1 MVATPRYKPDKVS
14 RTPPGATS
22 DLSWGSARRALAVA
36 EKDHDPL
43 APSDLEVMETSL
55 VAGKHASTHDLVRL
69 YLQDIGRVRLLTRE
83 EEVAEARY
91 VRGYVELL
99 HSLEQA
105 AAREG
110 GPFYD
115 LHRLLQARDRLA
127 SQLGHR
133 PSLARWGAAV
143 DLSPAELKITLT
155 LGKQAWATLHGLSL
169 AELEGRIAQGSRA
182 KEHMIKANLRL
193 VVSVAKKYQNRGL
206 DLLDLIQEGT
216 LGLERAVE
224 KFDPTKGY
232 RFSTYAYWWIR
243 QGITRA
249 LASQSRIIR
258 LPVHITEKINK
269 IKKAQRQII
278 QKTGRSPSLQE
289 VGDVLGMSAA
299 EVREMLLRIPRAISM
314 ESRVGQDR
322 DTELGDLLEA
332 TTPSPEEILLR
343 DSLKQDLHQMMAELT
358 SREQDVIN
366 MRFGLRD
373 GTPYSLA
380 EIGRVLDLSRERVR
394 QIESK
399 AMQKLRQPSRRHLIH
414 DYLEILS

>member
-1 MVATPRYKPDKVS
+1 MPATPRYNPVRVS
-14 RTPPGATS
+14 PAHSANTS
-22 DLSWGSARRALAVA
+22 NLSRGSGRRALAVA
-36 EKDHDPL
+36 EKEHDEF
-43 APSDLEVMETSL
+43 APSDLEVTETSL
-55 VAGKHASTHDLVRL
+55 ATGKHLSTPDLVRL
-69 YLQDIGRVRLLTRE
+69 YLQDIGRVQLLTRD

-91 VRGYVELL
+91 VQGYVELL

-105 AAREG
+105 AATQG

-115 LHRLLQARDRLA
+115 LHRLLQARDRLTA
-127 SQLGHR
+127 RLGHR

-143 DLSPAELKITLT
+143 DLSPAALKVTLT
-155 LGKQAWATLHGLSL
+155 TGKQAWATLHGISL
-169 AELEGRIAQGSRA
+169 AELEGRIAQGARA

-224 KFDPTKGY
+224 KFDPVKGY

-269 IKKAQRQII
+269 IKKAQRLIT
-278 QKTGRSPSLQE
+278 QKTGRTPSLQE
-289 VGDVLGMSAA
+289 VGEILGMGTA
-299 EVREMLLRIPRAISM
+299 EVRELLLRIPRAISM
-314 ESRVGQDR
+314 ESRIGQDR

-332 TTPSPEEILLR
+332 TTASPEETLLR
-343 DSLKQDLHQMMAELT
+343 DSLKQDLHQMIAELT
-358 SREQDVIN
+358 SRERDVIT
-366 MRFGLRD
+366 MRFGLGD
-373 GTPYSLA
+373 GNTYSLA
-380 EIGRVLDLSRERVR
+380 EIGRAMDLSRERVR

-414 DYLEILS
+414 DYLEILG

>member
-1 MVATPRYKPDKVS
+1 MVATPRYKSDSVS
-14 RTPPGATS
+14 RIRPAATS
-22 DLSWGSARRALAVA
+22 DLSRNSTKRAVALAEPEDEA
-36 EKDHDPL
+36 LDP
-43 APSDLEVMETSL
+43 STVMETSSA
-55 VAGKHASTHDLVRL
+55 AGKHPSTTDLVRL
-69 YLQDIGRVRLLTRE
+69 YLQDIGRVRLLTRD
-83 EEVAEARY
+83 EEVAEARH
-91 VRGYVELL
+91 VRSYMELL
-99 HSLEQA
+99 HSLAQA
-105 AAREG
+105 ATAEG
-110 GPFYD
+110 GLLYD
-115 LHRLLQARDRLA
+115 LHSLLQTRDRLS

-133 PSLARWGAAV
+133 PSLSRWAAAV
-143 DLSPAELKITLT
+143 GLSPAALKLT
-155 LGKQAWATLHGLSL
+155 LARGKQAWATLNGISL
-169 AELEGRIAQGSRA
+169 TELESRISHGVRA

-258 LPVHITEKINK
+258 LPVHVTERINK
-269 IKKAQRQII
+269 IKKIQRQFM
-278 QKTGRSPSLQE
+278 QKNGRSPSLQE
-289 VGDVLGMSAA
+289 VGEVLGMSAE
-299 EVREMLLRIPRAISM
+299 EVREVLLRLPRAVSM

-322 DTELGDLLEA
+322 DTELGELLEA
-332 TTPSPEEILLR
+332 TTASPEEILLR
-343 DSLKQDLHQMMAELT
+343 DSLKQDLQQMMAELT

-373 GTPYSLA
+373 GTTYSLA
-380 EIGRVLDLSRERVR
+380 EIGRSLDLSRERVR

-399 AMQKLRQPSRRHLIH
+399 AMQKLRQPSRRHLVH
-414 DYLEILS
+414 DYLETLA

>member
-1 MVATPRYKPDKVS
+1 MVATPRYKSDSVS
-14 RTPPGATS
+14 RIRPAATS
-22 DLSWGSARRALAVA
+22 DLSRNSTKRAVALAEPEDEA
-36 EKDHDPL
+36 LDP
-43 APSDLEVMETSL
+43 STVMETSSA
-55 VAGKHASTHDLVRL
+55 AGKHPSTTDLVRL
-69 YLQDIGRVRLLTRE
+69 YLQDIGRVRLLTRD
-83 EEVAEARY
+83 EEVAEARH
-91 VRGYVELL
+91 VRSYMELL
-99 HSLEQA
+99 HSLAQA
-105 AAREG
+105 ATAEG
-110 GPFYD
+110 GLFYD
-115 LHRLLQARDRLA
+115 LHSLLQTRDRLS

-133 PSLARWGAAV
+133 PSLSRWAAAV
-143 DLSPAELKITLT
+143 GLSPAALKLT
-155 LGKQAWATLHGLSL
+155 LARGKQAWATLNEISPT
-169 AELEGRIAQGSRA
+169 ELESRISHGVRA

-258 LPVHITEKINK
+258 LPVHVTERINK
-269 IKKAQRQII
+269 IKKIQRQFM
-278 QKTGRSPSLQE
+278 QKNGRSPSLQE
-289 VGDVLGMSAA
+289 VGEVLGMSAE
-299 EVREMLLRIPRAISM
+299 EVREVLLRLPRAVSM

-322 DTELGDLLEA
+322 DTELGELLEA
-332 TTPSPEEILLR
+332 TTASPEEILLR
-343 DSLKQDLHQMMAELT
+343 DSLKQDLQQMMAELT

-373 GTPYSLA
+373 GTTYSLA
-380 EIGRVLDLSRERVR
+380 EIGRSLDLSRERVR

-399 AMQKLRQPSRRHLIH
+399 AMQKLRQPSRRHLVH
-414 DYLEILS
+414 DYLETLA

>member
-1 MVATPRYKPDKVS
+1 MVATPRYKSDSVS
-14 RTPPGATS
+14 RIRPAATS
-22 DLSWGSARRALAVA
+22 DLSRNSTKRALALA
-36 EKDHDPL
+36 EPEDEALDP
-43 APSDLEVMETSL
+43 STVMETSSA
-55 VAGKHASTHDLVRL
+55 AGKHPSTTDLVRL
-69 YLQDIGRVRLLTRE
+69 YLQDIGRVRLLTRD
-83 EEVAEARY
+83 EEVAEARH
-91 VRGYVELL
+91 VRSYMELL
-99 HSLEQA
+99 HSLAQA
-105 AAREG
+105 ATAEG
-110 GPFYD
+110 GLLYD
-115 LHRLLQARDRLA
+115 LHSLLQTRDRLS

-133 PSLARWGAAV
+133 PSLSRWAAAV
-143 DLSPAELKITLT
+143 GLSPAALKLT
-155 LGKQAWATLHGLSL
+155 LARGKQAWATLNGISL
-169 AELEGRIAQGSRA
+169 TELESRISHGVRA

-258 LPVHITEKINK
+258 LPVHVTERINK
-269 IKKAQRQII
+269 IKKIQRQFM
-278 QKTGRSPSLQE
+278 QKNGRSPSLQE
-289 VGDVLGMSAA
+289 VGEVLGMSAE
-299 EVREMLLRIPRAISM
+299 EVREVLLRLPRAVSM

-322 DTELGDLLEA
+322 DTELGELLEA
-332 TTPSPEEILLR
+332 TTASPEEILLR
-343 DSLKQDLHQMMAELT
+343 DSLKQDLQQMMAELT

-373 GTPYSLA
+373 GTTYSLA
-380 EIGRVLDLSRERVR
+380 EIGRSLDLSRERVR

-399 AMQKLRQPSRRHLIH
+399 AMQKLRQPSRRHLVH
-414 DYLEILS
+414 DYLETLA

>member
-1 MVATPRYKPDKVS
+1 
-14 RTPPGATS
+14 
-22 DLSWGSARRALAVA
+22 
-36 EKDHDPL
+36 
-43 APSDLEVMETSL
+43 METSSA
-55 VAGKHASTHDLVRL
+55 AGKHPSTTDLVRL
-69 YLQDIGRVRLLTRE
+69 YLQDIGRVRLLTRD
-83 EEVAEARY
+83 EEVAEARH
-91 VRGYVELL
+91 VRSYMELL
-99 HSLEQA
+99 HSLAQA
-105 AAREG
+105 ATAEG
-110 GPFYD
+110 GLLYD
-115 LHRLLQARDRLA
+115 LHSLLQTRDRLS

-133 PSLARWGAAV
+133 PSLSRWAAAV
-143 DLSPAELKITLT
+143 GLSPAALKLT
-155 LGKQAWATLHGLSL
+155 LARGKQAWATLNGISL
-169 AELEGRIAQGSRA
+169 TELESRISHGVRA

-258 LPVHITEKINK
+258 LPVHVTERINK
-269 IKKAQRQII
+269 IKKIQRQFM
-278 QKTGRSPSLQE
+278 QKNGRSPSLQE
-289 VGDVLGMSAA
+289 VGEVLGMSAE
-299 EVREMLLRIPRAISM
+299 EVREVLLRLPRAVSM

-322 DTELGDLLEA
+322 DTELGELLEA
-332 TTPSPEEILLR
+332 TTASPEEILLR
-343 DSLKQDLHQMMAELT
+343 DSLKQDLQQMMAELT

-373 GTPYSLA
+373 GTTYSLA
-380 EIGRVLDLSRERVR
+380 EIGRSLDLSRERVR

-399 AMQKLRQPSRRHLIH
+399 AMQKLRQPSRRHLVH
-414 DYLEILS
+414 DYLETLA

>member
-1 MVATPRYKPDKVS
+1 MVATPRYNPDSIFPKG
-14 RTPPGATS
+14 PGAA
-22 DLSWGSARRALAVA
+22 GRQRRVSTTKAVAVA
-36 EKDHDPL
+36 EKEYEALDPSAL
-43 APSDLEVMETSL
+43 TDSSL
-55 VAGKHASTHDLVRL
+55 TRTPQSSTHDLVRL

-83 EEVAEARY
+83 QEVAEARY
-91 VRGYVELL
+91 VRRYVELL

-115 LHRLLQARDRLA
+115 LHRLLQARDRLS

-133 PSLARWGAAV
+133 PSLARWAAAV
-143 DLSPAELKITLT
+143 DLSPAELRRALT
-155 LGKQAWATLHGLSL
+155 TGKQAWANLHGLSL
-169 AELEGRIAQGSRA
+169 AELEGRIAQGTRA
-182 KEHMIKANLRL
+182 KEQMIKANLRL

-243 QGITRA
+243 QGIT
-249 LASQSRIIR
+249 
-258 LPVHITEKINK
+258 
-269 IKKAQRQII
+269 QRQIA
-278 QKTGRSPSLQE
+278 QKTGRTPSLQE
-289 VGDVLGMSAA
+289 VGEVLGMTAA
-299 EVREMLLRIPRAISM
+299 EVRELLLRIPRAISM
-314 ESRVGQDR
+314 ESRIGQDR

-332 TTPSPEEILLR
+332 TTPSPEETLLR
-343 DSLKQDLHQMMAELT
+343 DSLKQDLHQMLAELT

-414 DYLEILS
+414 DYLEILA

>member
-1 MVATPRYKPDKVS
+1 MVATPRYKSDSVS
-14 RTPPGATS
+14 RIRPAATS
-22 DLSWGSARRALAVA
+22 DLSRNSTKRAVALAEPEDEA
-36 EKDHDPL
+36 LDP
-43 APSDLEVMETSL
+43 STVMETSSA
-55 VAGKHASTHDLVRL
+55 AGKHPSTTDLVRL
-69 YLQDIGRVRLLTRE
+69 YLQDIGRVRLLTRD
-83 EEVAEARY
+83 EEVAEARH
-91 VRGYVELL
+91 VRSYMELL
-99 HSLEQA
+99 HSLAQA
-105 AAREG
+105 ATAEG
-110 GPFYD
+110 GLLYD
-115 LHRLLQARDRLA
+115 LHSLLQTRDRLS

-133 PSLARWGAAV
+133 PSLSRWAAAV
-143 DLSPAELKITLT
+143 GLSPAALKLT
-155 LGKQAWATLHGLSL
+155 LARGKQAWATLNEISL
-169 AELEGRIAQGSRA
+169 TELESRISHGVRA

-258 LPVHITEKINK
+258 LPVHVTERINK
-269 IKKAQRQII
+269 IKKIQRQFM
-278 QKTGRSPSLQE
+278 QKNGRSPSLQE
-289 VGDVLGMSAA
+289 VGEVLGMSAE
-299 EVREMLLRIPRAISM
+299 EVREVLLRLPRAVSM

-322 DTELGDLLEA
+322 DTELGELLEA
-332 TTPSPEEILLR
+332 TTASPEEILLR
-343 DSLKQDLHQMMAELT
+343 DSLKQDLQQMMAELT

-373 GTPYSLA
+373 GTTYSLA
-380 EIGRVLDLSRERVR
+380 EIGRSLDLSRERVR

-399 AMQKLRQPSRRHLIH
+399 AMQKLRQPSRRHLVH
-414 DYLEILS
+414 DYLETLA

>member
-1 MVATPRYKPDKVS
+1 MVATPRYNPDRVFPNGHGAVRHLS
-14 RTPPGATS
+14 RGLTTGALEIAETEYE
-22 DLSWGSARRALAVA
+22 AL
-36 EKDHDPL
+36 DPL
-43 APSDLEVMETSL
+43 ALTDNTLARTPQS
-55 VAGKHASTHDLVRL
+55 STPDLVRL
-69 YLQDIGRVRLLTRE
+69 YLQDIGRVRLLTRD

-99 HSLEQA
+99 HSLEQVA
-105 AAREG
+105 ATEG
-110 GPFYD
+110 GFFAD
-115 LHRLLQARDRLA
+115 LHRLLQARDRLT

-143 DLSPAELKITLT
+143 DLLPAELRRALT
-155 LGKQAWATLHGLSL
+155 TGKQAWATLHGISL
-169 AELEGRIAQGSRA
+169 AELEGRITQGTRA

-269 IKKAQRQII
+269 IKKTQRQIA
-278 QKTGRSPSLQE
+278 QKTGRTPSLQE

-332 TTPSPEEILLR
+332 ATASPEEILLR
-343 DSLKQDLHQMMAELT
+343 DSLKQDLHRMMGELT
-358 SREQDVIN
+358 SRERDVIN

-373 GTPYSLA
+373 GTTYSLA
-380 EIGRVLDLSRERVR
+380 EIGRAMDLSRERVR

-399 AMQKLRQPSRRHLIH
+399 AMQKLRQPCRRHLIQ
-414 DYLEILS
+414 DYLEILA